1 MEQTKSAPHKQEV
14 CTDRDV
20 EWMQC
25 SVEEV
30 LDVIGAKWSF
40 LILRDLIEGPKR
52 FGELLQSLKGASPKT
67 LSVRLKELERHGI
80 VTRTV
85 YPEIPPKV
93 EYALTEKGLDL
104 KPIFREMKKWGCKWL
119 K

>member
-1 MEQTKSAPHKQEV
+1 MEQTKPAEHKNEA
-14 CTDRDV
+14 CTDWTA

-30 LDVIGAKWSF
+30 LDVIGGKWSF

-85 YPEIPPKV
+85 YPVIPPKV

-104 KPIFREMKKWGCKWL
+104 APIFREMKKWGCKWL